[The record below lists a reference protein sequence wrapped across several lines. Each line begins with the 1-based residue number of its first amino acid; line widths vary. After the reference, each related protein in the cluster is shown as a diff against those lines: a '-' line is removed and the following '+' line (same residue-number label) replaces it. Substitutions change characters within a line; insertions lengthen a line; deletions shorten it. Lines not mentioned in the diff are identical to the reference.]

1 MLEALGN
8 IGDFVGGLGVVITL
22 IYLAVQI
29 RQNTRQMEL
38 NTSAVKAAAYQAHL
52 ETTRLTNL
60 ELVRDRHLVE
70 WSSITQGTLEQ
81 LDSTDRMRFDIFWM
95 GVFRT
100 RQHLFVQAQEGL
112 IRKDL
117 VATHDAG
124 LRGAFRSPGVRDL
137 WSRRKDQFI
146 PDFVRHVDDVVAT
159 NGRSQAGA
167 RDEVSPLD

>member
-1 MLEALGN
+1 
-8 IGDFVGGLGVVITL
+8 
-22 IYLAVQI
+22 
-29 RQNTRQMEL
+29 MEL

-52 ETTRLTNL
+52 EATRLTNL
-60 ELVRDRHLVE
+60 ELVRDSQLME
-70 WSSITQGTLEQ
+70 WTNNTQEALEQ
-81 LDSTDRMRFDIFWM
+81 LDSTDRMRFDTFWM
-95 GVFRT
+95 GVFRS

-112 IRKDL
+112 IRKDF

-124 LRGAFRSPGVRDL
+124 LRGAFRSATVRDL

-146 PDFVRHVDDVVAT
+146 PDFVRHVDDIVVT